1 MKTLASLLF
10 AVAACGGSSGSGPA
24 SPAPAPI
31 AAAIC
36 EVGGC
41 NGTACAEPGK
51 QMMTTC
57 EYRPEFACYPSA
69 TCERQSDAR
78 CGWSQSAELVAC
90 LANPP
95 PAAGPP
101 DSPTAP
107 ASQTPT
113 ASTAR

>member
-1 MKTLASLLF
+1 MLASLLF
-10 AVAACGGSSGSGPA
+10 AVAACGGSSTSAPTA
-24 SPAPAPI
+24 SPPVPI
-31 AAAIC
+31 AAATC

-57 EYRPEFACYPSA
+57 EYRPEFACYQSA
-69 TCERQSDAR
+69 TCERQRDGR
-78 CGWSQSAELVAC
+78 CDWSGTAELVAC

-101 DSPTAP
+101 DNPTAP

-113 ASTAR
+113 ASTVR